1 MKKNLSVMLL
11 DDDPVRAS
19 MVEQVLLDNG
29 CLVIYGTKKSI
40 DLLGEIEKHQP
51 DVIVVDTDSPD
62 RDILENV
69 HMVTRNQP
77 RPIVLFT
84 SESDETSM
92 NNAIKAGV
100 SAYVVDGLQESRIKA
115 VIDVAITRFEEYQS
129 LKQELDVTKSKLADR
144 KDIDIAKGLLNKYH
158 KMNEEQAY
166 KALRKIAMDRKITIG
181 EAARNLISIT
191 NAIE

>member
-1 MKKNLSVMLL
+1 MLL

>member
-1 MKKNLSVMLL
+1 MLL

-29 CLVIYGTKKSI
+29 CAVLQGTKNSV

-92 NNAIKAGV
+92 NKAIKAGV
-100 SAYVVDGLQESRIKA
+100 SAYVVDGLNENRIKS

-129 LKQELDVTKSKLADR
+129 LKTELQETKSKLADR

-158 KMNEEQAY
+158 KMNEDQAH

-191 NAIE
+191 NAID